1 MLRSGDPRPARA
13 IADAREPETRP
24 LLGSR
29 VRASG
34 WPILRGLL
42 QAAGHTGPPERLTRG
57 VESGGGR
64 REAAGRAGEGR
75 WMEGMEGWRGGEAQR
90 AATEEAKAPAHY
102 IAASIPENG
111 ITGTQI
117 VS

>member
-1 MLRSGDPRPARA
+1 
-13 IADAREPETRP
+13 
-24 LLGSR
+24 
-29 VRASG
+29 
-34 WPILRGLL
+34 
-42 QAAGHTGPPERLTRG
+42 LTRG

-90 AATEEAKAPAHY
+90 AATQEAKAPAHY